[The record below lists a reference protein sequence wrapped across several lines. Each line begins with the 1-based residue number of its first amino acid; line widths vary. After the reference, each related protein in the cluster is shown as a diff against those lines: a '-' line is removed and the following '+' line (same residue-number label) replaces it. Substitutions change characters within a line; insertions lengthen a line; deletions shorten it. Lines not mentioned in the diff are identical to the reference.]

1 MGLQEVSNSMNSPIK
16 IYKVSVQL
24 EKDEFDVTVSHWR
37 LLLETNRYYEIKP
50 ESGPVKRIYKE
61 KLNTVVDDTKF
72 YIDGY
77 LACSAFCIED
87 RIDDMHIEI
96 LHKLQMKVKAY
107 MDELR
112 LNQRAIELQFKNPE
126 AEPQGK

>member
-1 MGLQEVSNSMNSPIK
+1 
-16 IYKVSVQL
+16 
-24 EKDEFDVTVSHWR
+24 
-37 LLLETNRYYEIKP
+37 
-50 ESGPVKRIYKE
+50 
-61 KLNTVVDDTKF
+61 
-72 YIDGY
+72 
-77 LACSAFCIED
+77 
-87 RIDDMHIEI
+87 MHIEI